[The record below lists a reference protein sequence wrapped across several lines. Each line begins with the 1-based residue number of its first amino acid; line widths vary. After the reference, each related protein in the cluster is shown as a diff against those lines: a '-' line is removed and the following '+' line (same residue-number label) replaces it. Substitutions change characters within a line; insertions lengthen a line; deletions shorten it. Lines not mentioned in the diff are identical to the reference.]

1 MKLNR
6 ILNTDV
12 FLKDKN
18 TPRIT
23 RLHKFN
29 YLDENMR
36 LGVDICELSEVIWDG
51 QKHFT
56 ILNGYTIVYSN
67 RHTRHVGSDSLISQ
81 ENHCS
86 ACQQLL
92 FLKLTH

>member
-1 MKLNR
+1 MKCRKNITTDAITFVNTAISTNMDVCYINEDTIMKLNR

-12 FLKDKN
+12 FRKDEN

-36 LGVDICELSEVIWDG
+36 LGFDICELSEV
-51 QKHFT
+51 
-56 ILNGYTIVYSN
+56 
-67 RHTRHVGSDSLISQ
+67 R
-81 ENHCS
+81 
-86 ACQQLL
+86 
-92 FLKLTH
+92 